1 MTDTAIQTSTLPQ
14 LEIEIKFY
22 LNQTAQSIIEVG
34 KRLIAAKEL
43 VPHGDWLSWLEH
55 NFQLKKSMANNFMQI
70 ASRFGGNFHLNGNLN
85 QTQLVTLL
93 ALPAEDTE
101 KFIEEKLAEGK
112 AVADMTIKQLR
123 EEIKSWKQQAQDTE
137 NNSAAEI
144 QRLQKIQSSLNDTLA
159 GTRKNIDKLIIEKN
173 FLEKQLKESKKPETI
188 TVEVEVPPKD
198 YQEIKESN
206 WKMSSDLDKKESEL
220 QTALKNLADIQDKLN
235 SVNKTVEKL
244 KKANERLERKQFELK
259 AEIPSDA
266 LKLFCADIRDG
277 LPQIADNSVDVII
290 TDPPYSKEYLPLY
303 ADLSK
308 VASRILK
315 DGGSLVCMVGQS
327 YLPEVINKLS
337 QFLTYHWTMCYLT
350 PGGQSPQLFQKKVN
364 SFWKPVLWFV
374 KGKYQGDWLGDVLKS
389 PINNNDKRFHE
400 WGQSVGGMTDIVE
413 RFTDPNQLIV
423 DPFLGGGT
431 TGIAAVIKGRK
442 FIGVDINQSCLDT
455 TEKRIAEVYQNVRS

>member
-1 MTDTAIQTSTLPQ
+1 MSLRAYLQTSATL
-14 LEIEIKFY
+14 K
-22 LNQTAQSIIEVG
+22 
-34 KRLIAAKEL
+34 
-43 VPHGDWLSWLEH
+43 
-55 NFQLKKSMANNFMQI
+55 
-70 ASRFGGNFHLNGNLN
+70 NLN
-85 QTQLVTLL
+85 QSQLIALL
-93 ALPAEDTE
+93 SVPAEDTE

-112 AVADMTIKQLR
+112 AAADMTIKQLR
-123 EEIKSWKQQAQDTE
+123 EEIKSWKQQAQDTA

-144 QRLQKIQSSLNDTLA
+144 QRLQKIQTSLNDTLA

-173 FLEKQLKESKKPETI
+173 LLEEQLKESKKPETI

-206 WKMSSDLDKKESEL
+206 WKMSSELDKKESEL
-220 QTALKNLADIQDKLN
+220 QTALKNLADTQDKLN
-235 SVNKTVEKL
+235 SVNKTIEKL

-327 YLPEVINKLS
+327 YLPEVINNLS
-337 QFLTYHWTMCYLT
+337 QFLTYHWCMCYLT

-389 PINNNDKRFHE
+389 PTNNNDKRFHE

-442 FIGVDINQSCLDT
+442 FIGVDINYPYKVLKKLADDANIVALAVRYKLDFSKFFVMPIN
-455 TEKRIAEVYQNVRS
+455 ENARHYIPVRSSLCEKTL